1 MKKPLLYILPFLL
14 LSSLAWAESEL
25 LPACE
30 GSPTQDNTI
39 LNKWIDCQGTWIG
52 IDGEK
57 YVGGWKD
64 GKEHGQGAYI
74 YANGDKYVGEF
85 KDSLPVGLG
94 TMTYPNGKVVKGI
107 WKDGELV
114 EAQ

>member
-1 MKKPLLYILPFLL
+1 MKHLFAIVFICGIFIPY
-14 LSSLAWAESEL
+14 AYGE
-25 LPACE
+25 
-30 GSPTQDNTI
+30 TI
-39 LNKWIDCQGTWIG
+39 NYDSG
-52 IDGEK
+52 DK
-57 YVGGWKD
+57 YVGDVSNGVP
-64 GKEHGQGAYI
+64 HGQGTYTL
-74 YANGDKYVGEF
+74 ANGDKYVGEF